1 MAPPFVITDLP
12 GKKSIKMATTDVSDQ
27 GDDIT
32 VRSPEWM
39 IKIENLLSSN
49 LAGYEDYAEL
59 FGWNE
64 ESSRFTPGNLSN
76 QLLSSAT
83 LKHSGL
89 MILIPNGGHSAQIE
103 LKMNRGIPLKMIQIV
118 RLGNI
123 QNTKV
128 KLQTLDYTEC
138 WIQSFQQQL
147 DRIIVTVS
155 VSTKKNTVYI
165 YDSKGGNKGQIVSEV
180 DYVKGNVEG

>member
-1 MAPPFVITDLP
+1 
-12 GKKSIKMATTDVSDQ
+12 MATTDVTEPN
-27 GDDIT
+27 DIT

-39 IKIENLLSSN
+39 VKIDDLLSSN
-49 LAGYEDYAEL
+49 LDGYRDYSEI

-103 LKMNRGIPLKMIQIV
+103 LKMNRGVPLDLITIV

-123 QNTKV
+123 QDTKV
-128 KLQTLDYTEC
+128 KLQELEYRIC

-155 VSTKKNTVYI
+155 VSIKKNTIYI
-165 YDSKGGNKGQIVSEV
+165 YDTDGGNKGQIVSEV
-180 DYVKGNVEG
+180 NYIQGSVDG

>member
-1 MAPPFVITDLP
+1 MPQSYTITDLP
-12 GKKSIKMATTDVSDQ
+12 GKKQIKMATTDTVEP
-27 GDDIT
+27 DDIT

-39 IKIENLLSSN
+39 IKIDNLLSSN
-49 LAGYEDYAEL
+49 LGGFEDYSEI

-76 QLLSSAT
+76 QLLGSAT

-89 MILIPNGGHSAQIE
+89 TILIPNGGHSAQIE
-103 LKMNRGIPLKMIQIV
+103 LKMNRGIPLDLIEIV

-123 QNTKV
+123 QDSKV
-128 KLQTLDYTEC
+128 KLQILEYRSC

-155 VSTKKNTVYI
+155 VSTKKNTIYVY
-165 YDSKGGNKGQIVSEV
+165 DNSGTNKGQMVSEV
-180 DYVKGNVEG
+180 NYIQGNVEG

>member
-1 MAPPFVITDLP
+1 MPYTITDIP
-12 GKKSIKMATTDVSDQ
+12 GRKPIKMATVDPGTSE
-27 GDDIT
+27 DIA
-32 VRSPEWM
+32 VRSPEW
-39 IKIENLLSSN
+39 IVRIDNLLNSN
-49 LAGYEDYAEL
+49 LKGFENYAEI

-76 QLLSSAT
+76 QILGSAT

-89 MILIPNGGHSAQIE
+89 MLMIANGGHSAQIE
-103 LKMNRGIPLKMIQIV
+103 AKMNRGIPLGLIEIV

-123 QNTKV
+123 KNV
-128 KLQTLDYTEC
+128 KLKLQILEYKQC

-155 VSTKKNTVYI
+155 VSTKKNTVFV
-165 YDSKGGNKGQIVSEV
+165 YDVSGRNTGCMVSEV
-180 DYVKGNVEG
+180 DYAKGEVEG

>member
-1 MAPPFVITDLP
+1 MPQPYTITDIP
-12 GKKSIKMATTDVSDQ
+12 GKKQIKMATTDNFEP
-27 GDDIT
+27 DDIT

-39 IKIENLLSSN
+39 VRIDELLSSN
-49 LAGYEDYAEL
+49 LEGYTNYSEI

-76 QLLSSAT
+76 QLLGSAT

-89 MILIPNGGHSAQIE
+89 MLLIPNGGHSAHME
-103 LKMNRGIPLKMIQIV
+103 LKMNRGIPLDIIEIV

-123 QNTKV
+123 KDSKV
-128 KLQTLDYTEC
+128 KLQVLEYKTC

-147 DRIIVTVS
+147 DRVIITVS
-155 VSTKKNTVYI
+155 VSVKKNTIFV
-165 YDSKGGNKGQIVSEV
+165 YDSSGTNKGQIVSEV
-180 DYVKGNVEG
+180 NYIKGNVEG

>member
-1 MAPPFVITDLP
+1 MPSFTMIDLP
-12 GKKSIKMATTDVSDQ
+12 GKKGIKMATTDASENE
-27 GDDIT
+27 DIT

-39 IKIENLLSSN
+39 IKIDELLSSHVT
-49 LAGYEDYAEL
+49 GYEDYAEL

-64 ESSRFTPGNLSN
+64 ESSRYTPGNLSN

-103 LKMNRGIPLKMIQIV
+103 LKMNRGIPLNVIKIV

-123 QNTKV
+123 KEAKV
-128 KLQTLDYTEC
+128 KLQLLEYTDC
-138 WIQSFQQQL
+138 WIQSFQQEL

-155 VSTKKNTVYI
+155 VSTKKNTVFI
-165 YDSKGGNKGQIVSEV
+165 YDNNGGNKGQIVSEV

>member
-1 MAPPFVITDLP
+1 MPYTITDIP
-12 GKKSIKMATTDVSDQ
+12 GRKSIKMATVDPGTSE
-27 GDDIT
+27 DIT
-32 VRSPEWM
+32 VRSPEWVV
-39 IKIENLLSSN
+39 KIDNLLSST
-49 LAGYEDYAEL
+49 LKGFEDYAEI

-83 LKHSGL
+83 IKHSGL
-89 MILIPNGGHSAQIE
+89 MIMIANGGHSAQIE
-103 LKMNRGIPLKMIQIV
+103 AKMNRGIPLGLIEIV

-123 QNTKV
+123 RNV
-128 KLQTLDYTEC
+128 KLKLQILEYKKC

-155 VSTKKNTVYI
+155 VSSKKNTVYV
-165 YDSKGGNKGQIVSEV
+165 YDQDGQNTGCMVSEA
-180 DYVKGNVEG
+180 DYSRGEAEG

>member
-1 MAPPFVITDLP
+1 MPQSYVITDLP
-12 GKKSIKMATTDVSDQ
+12 GKKPVKMATTDVAPL
-27 GDDIT
+27 DDIT

-39 IKIENLLSSN
+39 IKIDDLLSSN
-49 LAGYEDYAEL
+49 LSGFEDYSEI

-76 QLLSSAT
+76 QLLGSAT

-89 MILIPNGGHSAQIE
+89 TVLISNGGHSAQIE
-103 LKMNRGIPLKMIQIV
+103 LKMNRGIPLDLIEIV

-123 QNTKV
+123 QDSKV
-128 KLQTLDYTEC
+128 KLQILEYHTC

-147 DRIIVTVS
+147 DRVIVTVS
-155 VSTKKNTVYI
+155 ISIKKNTVYVF
-165 YDSKGGNKGQIVSEV
+165 DNSGANTGQMVSEV
-180 DYVKGNVEG
+180 NYIQGMVEG

>member
-1 MAPPFVITDLP
+1 MPQSYTITDIP
-12 GKKSIKMATTDVSDQ
+12 GKKQIKMATTDVTEH
-27 GDDIT
+27 DDIT

-39 IKIENLLSSN
+39 VKIDNLLSSN
-49 LAGYEDYAEL
+49 LDGYRDFCEI

-76 QLLSSAT
+76 QLLGSAT

-103 LKMNRGIPLKMIQIV
+103 LKMNRGIPLDLIEIV

-123 QNTKV
+123 QDSKV
-128 KLQTLDYTEC
+128 KLQVLDYTTC

-147 DRIIVTVS
+147 DRVIVTVS
-155 VSTKKNTVYI
+155 VSIKKNTIFVY
-165 YDSKGGNKGQIVSEV
+165 DNSGTNTGQMVSEV
-180 DYVKGNVEG
+180 NYIQGNVEG

>member
-1 MAPPFVITDLP
+1 MPQSYVITDLP
-12 GKKSIKMATTDVSDQ
+12 GKKQIKMATTDVAPL
-27 GDDIT
+27 DDIT

-39 IKIENLLSSN
+39 VKIDDLLTSN
-49 LAGYEDYAEL
+49 LGGFEDYSEI

-76 QLLSSAT
+76 QLMGSAT

-89 MILIPNGGHSAQIE
+89 TILIPNGGHSAQIE
-103 LKMNRGIPLKMIQIV
+103 LKMNRGIPLDLIEIV

-123 QNTKV
+123 QDSKV
-128 KLQTLDYTEC
+128 KLQILEYHSC

-147 DRIIVTVS
+147 DRVIVTVS
-155 VSTKKNTVYI
+155 ISIKKNTIYVY
-165 YDSKGGNKGQIVSEV
+165 DNTGANQGQMVSEV
-180 DYVKGNVEG
+180 NYIQGVVEG